1 MVIQIGTTPQAGF
14 DEPIELLMDCHR
26 RVEHFLDTLVR
37 VAEKAPAS
45 LPDEYRR
52 ALTTA
57 RHYFDQAAPRH
68 TEDEEDS
75 LFPRLRASHDPEAK
89 KVLSRLEALEVD
101 HRTAR
106 ADHQRVDLIT
116 DRWLEAGAVDEDSRR
131 ELIEVL
137 HRLRRLYT
145 EHIRLEDEE
154 VFPAAQRLLDDQQLQ
169 AIGGEMARRRH
180 INIESGP

>member
-1 MVIQIGTTPQAGF
+1 MAIQIGTTPQAGF

-26 RVEHFLDTLVR
+26 RVEHFLDTLIR
-37 VAEKAPAS
+37 VAEKAPCP

-75 LFPRLRASHDPEAK
+75 LFPRLRAMDDPEAK
-89 KVLSRLEALEVD
+89 KVLARLKALEAD

-106 ADHQRVDLIT
+106 VDHERVDQVT
-116 DRWLEAGAVDEDSRR
+116 DRWLEGGTIDEDSRR

-154 VFPAAQRLLDDQQLQ
+154 VFPAAQRLLDEQQLQ
-169 AIGGEMARRRH
+169 AIGDEMARRRD
-180 INIESGP
+180 IDAERGP